1 MIRLGGFQIGSTE
14 RCHCRLLP
22 PGQLPHI
29 IGSMT
34 ASTIDS
40 PSAVFENATAL
51 RATGLWKRFG
61 NKDVVRGVSL
71 RLDRGEVIGLVGP
84 NGAGKTTTI
93 RMLLDI
99 VTPDSGSVT
108 ALGET
113 LSAATRER
121 IGYMPE
127 ERGLYGNLRVAAVL
141 EYLGQLKGLSRQRA
155 AIRTGEILETVGLS
169 EHRTKK
175 VRELSRGMTQLIQFA
190 ATLLHRPDIIVLDEP
205 FSGLDPLNVRR
216 MKDLV
221 LEERRR
227 GAAVIF
233 STHQMSDVEE
243 LSDRLMM
250 INEGEVVLEGALQ
263 DIRRR
268 YRSNIV
274 RVESPDEPPETIN
287 GAARIER
294 AGESYAIHLAP
305 DATAEDVLRQLLD
318 AGMLIERFE
327 QAMPNLEEIFIRL
340 VENG

>member
-1 MIRLGGFQIGSTE
+1 
-14 RCHCRLLP
+14 
-22 PGQLPHI
+22 
-29 IGSMT
+29 MT
-34 ASTIDS
+34 ALKIDS
-40 PSAVFENATAL
+40 PSAVFEDTPAL
-51 RATGLWKRFG
+51 RATGLWKKFG
-61 NKDVVRGVSL
+61 NRDVVRGVSL

-99 VTPDSGSVT
+99 VTPDAGSVV

-127 ERGLYGNLRVAAVL
+127 ERGLYEGLRVTAVL
-141 EYLGQLKGLSRQRA
+141 EYLGRLKGLSRQRA
-155 AIRTGEILETVGLS
+155 AIRTGEILETVGLA
-169 EHRTKK
+169 EHGTKK

-205 FSGLDPLNVRR
+205 FSGLDPINVRR

-221 LEERRR
+221 LDERRR

-250 INEGEVVLEGALQ
+250 INQGEVVLEGTLQ

-274 RVESPDEPPETIN
+274 RVESPDEPPESIK

-294 AGESYAIHLAP
+294 AGESYAIHLA
-305 DATAEDVLRQLLD
+305 DGATAEDVLRQLLD

>member
-1 MIRLGGFQIGSTE
+1 MSKE
-14 RCHCRLLP
+14 LP
-22 PGQLPHI
+22 DSGPA
-29 IGSMT
+29 MT
-34 ASTIDS
+34 AG
-40 PSAVFENATAL
+40 AQAL

-61 NKDVVRGVSL
+61 DKDVVRGVSL
-71 RLDRGEVIGLVGP
+71 YIDRGEVIGLVGP

-99 VTPDSGSVT
+99 VKPDAGTVV

-121 IGYMPE
+121 IGYLPE
-127 ERGLYGNLRVAAVL
+127 ERGLYEGQRVVAML

-155 AIRTGEILETVGLS
+155 AIRTREMLETVGLA
-169 EHRTKK
+169 EHGTKK
-175 VRELSRGMTQLIQFA
+175 IRELSRGMTQLIQFA

-221 LEERRR
+221 LEERKR

-243 LSDRLMM
+243 LSDRVMM
-250 INEGEVVLEGALQ
+250 IDQGQVVLEGTLQ
-263 DIRRR
+263 EIRRR
-268 YRSNIV
+268 YRTNVI
-274 RVESPDEPPETIN
+274 RVQSPDELPGTIN
-287 GAARIER
+287 GAASTER
-294 AGESYAIHLAP
+294 SGDSYAVQLA
-305 DATAEDVLRQLLD
+305 AGTTAEDVLRQLLD

-327 QAMPNLEEIFIRL
+327 QAMPNLEEIFIRQ
-340 VENG
+340 VEHG